1 MFRKLTSL
9 SLALLSLQF
18 ATAADCAGEYLHR
31 GAQKYIFGEKEKAKA
46 EVTTGLEKYPGDEPL
61 QQMLALFREEEK
73 KDQKPQDQEQQKE
86 QKDEQ
91 KKEQQKP
98 QEQKDQDKRDQQKQ
112 DGQKPD
118 QPKDGQQ
125 EKQDQND
132 GKDGKSEPKDPQQGE
147 TKDGKDGGKPEP
159 MPGQEDKKLSGDVK
173 AANPSQQ
180 QQQQQDKEEK
190 EAAEALAEQ
199 EAAAEGKMTERQAKA
214 LLESLKSEDEKV
226 RLLDPN
232 ERKKSGRVL
241 RDW

>member
-1 MFRKLTSL
+1 MFRKLTNL
-9 SLALLSLQF
+9 SLALLSLQVV
-18 ATAADCAGEYLHR
+18 AMADTAADYLHR
-31 GAQKYIFGEKEKAKA
+31 GAQKYIFGEKEKAKT
-46 EVTTGLEKYPGDEPL
+46 EITTGLEKFPADEPL

-73 KDQKPQDQEQQKE
+73 KDQKPQDQEQQKD

-91 KKEQQKP
+91 KKEQQKQ
-98 QEQKDQDKRDQQKQ
+98 QEQKDQDKQDQ
-112 DGQKPD
+112 QKPD

-125 EKQDQND
+125 EKQDQKD

-147 TKDGKDGGKPEP
+147 AKDGKDGGKPEP

-173 AANPSQQ
+173 AANPSPQ